1 MHVGV
6 IVRSTDDRFAETVQ
20 ALETAGVHSLWF
32 GVDDPAGD
40 PIVLAA
46 AAAVM
51 TSRVGL
57 TVVLDEPT
65 AVTAKAVAS
74 LDALS
79 AGRVRVVVKSAEGLA
94 LVRTMLSVGSAVPIR
109 PGPVQERI
117 PLWTTVPELAPEADG
132 LVVRQGTEPGDRRP
146 LAVIVS
152 DPESFEPLGFQ
163 EVALSVGDALWETV
177 GKVLSNPN

>member
-6 IVRSTDDRFAETVQ
+6 VVQSTDDRFPETVQ
-20 ALETAGVHSLWF
+20 TLETEGVHSLWF
-32 GVDDPAGD
+32 GIDDPTGD

-46 AAAVM
+46 AAAIA

-65 AVTAKAVAS
+65 AVTMKAVAS

-79 AGRVRVVVKSAEGLA
+79 KGRVRVVVGSVEGLE
-94 LVRTMLSVGSAVPIR
+94 LVRTMLAVGSTVPIR
-109 PGPVQERI
+109 PAPLQDRI
-117 PLWTTVPELAPEADG
+117 PIWTTDRGLAREADG
-132 LVVRQGTEPGDRRP
+132 LVVRQGSEPGDDGP
-146 LAVIVS
+146 TAVIVS
-152 DPESFEPLGFQ
+152 DPESFQPMGFQ

-177 GKVLSNPN
+177 GKVLHD